1 MNTLISKVRQPLGIS
16 GCQIRNPPLI
26 KGSHRGGCPN
36 SASKGAHNL
45 ISTCEASAQIPVC
58 LSTKANS
65 FIKKLNGR
73 MPKWLQ
79 PNPAISRRKISCKT
93 TTEIGNNLRIRTVL
107 LFGKADKLAFTQV
120 PNTTLPQQML
130 QNRIMGR
137 SSNYVVEAYLPLT
150 TIEYLTAHTDDPET

>member
-1 MNTLISKVRQPLGIS
+1 MNTLISKARQSLGIS
-16 GCQIRNPPLI
+16 GCQIRNPPFI
-26 KGSHRGGCPN
+26 KGSQQGGGPN
-36 SASKGAHNL
+36 SANKRAYNR
-45 ISTCEASAQIPVC
+45 INTCEASAQIPAC

-73 MPKWLQ
+73 MPKRLQ
-79 PNPAISRRKISCKT
+79 PNPAISRRKIRCKT

-120 PNTTLPQQML
+120 PSTTLPQQML

-150 TIEYLTAHTDDPET
+150 TTEYLTTHTDDPET